1 MVCILNIKRLKK
13 QEKIIPAFLFLA
25 KNTAKNIIII
35 IVSSFNLL
43 ISYKII
49 EKSIQKPQII
59 KTLKPKNKV

>member
-1 MVCILNIKRLKK
+1 MVYILNVKRLKK
-13 QEKIIPAFLFLA
+13 AGENHSCFLFLA

-35 IVSSFNLL
+35 ILSFNLL